1 MTFRPIGY
9 YVHHHGAGHRARAAA
24 IAAASGRPVVL
35 LGTGIG
41 DAGIDLPDDRPPS
54 LRFDG
59 SDQAPCRPAALQ
71 YAPLDHAGI
80 RGRVA
85 RIAGWI
91 AQERPSLMVVDVSV
105 EVAMLARLASVPTI
119 CVRLNGERGDTAH
132 LEAFRGATAL
142 LAPFPRLL
150 EAPGTPDWVRE
161 KTSYFPGITAAPAR
175 DAPMAHRVLVVFG
188 RGGVPGDGTRIAAAA
203 RACPA
208 WKWRVIGPAHVP
220 ANVPPNLTFAGWSD
234 IPEREIAQAAIVV
247 GAGGDGLV
255 GAVMAAGRP
264 FICIPESR
272 PFGEQH
278 ATATGLAAV
287 QAALV
292 LPAWP
297 AAECWPDLI
306 EQALRLP
313 PEAQSALHDIAGA
326 RKAAS
331 WLAELAA
338 PCLEHAA

>member
-1 MTFRPIGY
+1 MTLRPIGY

-59 SDQAPCRPAALQ
+59 LDEAPCRPAALH

-80 RGRVA
+80 RSRVA
-85 RIAGWI
+85 RITAWI
-91 AQERPSLMVVDVSV
+91 AQERPSLMVVDVSA

-119 CVRLNGERGDTAH
+119 CVRLNGERSDTAH

-142 LAPFPRLL
+142 LAPFSRML
-150 EAPGTPDWVRE
+150 EAPGTPDWVSK
-161 KTSYFPGITAAPAR
+161 KTCYFPGITAAPAS
-175 DAPMAHRVLVVFG
+175 DAPMARRVLVVYG
-188 RGGVPGDGTRIAAAA
+188 RGGVPGDGKWIAAAA

-208 WKWRVIGPAHVP
+208 WEWRVIGPAHAR
-220 ANVPPNLTFAGWSD
+220 ANMPPNLTFAGWSD
-234 IPEREIAQAAIVV
+234 VPEREIARAAIVV

-255 GAVMAAGRP
+255 GAVVAARRP

-272 PFGEQH
+272 PFSEQH
-278 ATATGLAAV
+278 ATATGLAAM

-292 LPAWP
+292 LSEWPPAQRWP
-297 AAECWPDLI
+297 NLI

-313 PEAQSALHDIAGA
+313 PEAQGALHDAAGA
-326 RKAAS
+326 RKVAS

-338 PCLEHAA
+338 PLERAA